1 MSDNHL
7 LGPLFGSAAAQAIFS
22 DLGRLQ
28 GMLDFEAA
36 LAKAEAACGVISA
49 DAPAP
54 IAAKCR
60 AELFDI
66 DKLAKAAAKAGNTAI
81 PLVKELTALVA
92 KDAPDAARFVH
103 WGATSQDAMDTGL
116 VLQVRAGLG
125 LIERDLTRLS
135 AALATLAFAHKTT
148 IEVGRT
154 WMQHALP
161 VTFGLRAAGW
171 LDAVERHRERLAGL
185 HPRLLVVQFGGAAGT
200 LASLGDRGLAVSAAL
215 AQELKL
221 DLPDMPWHTQRDRVA
236 ELATMLGLIVGT
248 LGKMA
253 RDLSLLMQ
261 TDIAEAFE
269 PSGEGR
275 GGSSTMPHKR
285 NPVTSAIVLSA
296 ATRAPGLVA
305 TMLSA
310 MVQEHE
316 RGLGGWHAEWT
327 ALPELMVLTAG
338 ALAHMA
344 DTMSGLEID
353 PARMRA
359 NLDVTNGLIMA
370 EAVSMALA
378 AKIGKAQAH
387 EQVEAASRKAV
398 AEKRHLRQV
407 LADDKAVAA
416 QLSDAE
422 LDRLFDPQNYLGAA
436 GDFINRVLNTRRK

>member
-1 MSDNHL
+1 
-7 LGPLFGSAAAQAIFS
+7 
-22 DLGRLQ
+22 
-28 GMLDFEAA
+28 
-36 LAKAEAACGVISA
+36 
-49 DAPAP
+49 
-54 IAAKCR
+54 
-60 AELFDI
+60 
-66 DKLAKAAAKAGNTAI
+66 
-81 PLVKELTALVA
+81 
-92 KDAPDAARFVH
+92 
-103 WGATSQDAMDTGL
+103 
-116 VLQVRAGLG
+116 
-125 LIERDLTRLS
+125 
-135 AALATLAFAHKTT
+135 
-148 IEVGRT
+148 
-154 WMQHALP
+154 
-161 VTFGLRAAGW
+161 
-171 LDAVERHRERLAGL
+171 
-185 HPRLLVVQFGGAAGT
+185 
-200 LASLGDRGLAVSAAL
+200 
-215 AQELKL
+215 
-221 DLPDMPWHTQRDRVA
+221 
-236 ELATMLGLIVGT
+236 
-248 LGKMA
+248 
-253 RDLSLLMQ
+253 
-261 TDIAEAFE
+261 
-269 PSGEGR
+269 
-275 GGSSTMPHKR
+275 MPHKR